1 MSSELILL
9 LHPDEAT
16 RGRLSAALHES
27 GFKVLTAADEG
38 SALGHLAQ
46 MRFVLPDALIMPL
59 SENGPLLHKLRQN
72 PLTAAR
78 NCCSPCAWRCSALQS
93 GAATAARCAARS
105 LFSLSSTCCRR
116 WKRDG
121 ARASW
126 TFAAV
131 IGERRSG

>member
-46 MRFVLPDALIMPL
+46 MRFVLPDASRCSRPSRRGH
-59 SENGPLLHKLRQN
+59 SECTYPTLGDTSER
-72 PLTAAR
+72 
-78 NCCSPCAWRCSALQS
+78 CCSY
-93 GAATAARCAARS
+93 AR
-105 LFSLSSTCCRR
+105 
-116 WKRDG
+116 
-121 ARASW
+121 
-126 TFAAV
+126 
-131 IGERRSG
+131 E